1 MRAEEGGEAEN
12 SFSVLADRWMVVP
25 FLTCTVSRGE
35 LAGPVSG
42 VFAQVPEWVAEPR
55 GPCSSKAIH
64 HETPLEAFCPY
75 LQPPFFS
82 GLLQMLAS
90 P

>member
-64 HETPLEAFCPY
+64 HEAPSRLFAPTSNLPSFLAFCRC
-75 LQPPFFS
+75 
-82 GLLQMLAS
+82 
-90 P
+90 